1 MALPNRLFYTLKELA
16 EKWGKTE
23 NELVQWG
30 AAKKL
35 NFSMNFDGYLGEVQ
49 PVGRKGAFC
58 LSRRFPLDAAII
70 RKIMIHGETPL
81 YFVFSDHINH
91 PIDPPCDTDEPLH
104 RRGYKVTKSD
114 LVVGID
120 IVFEMETK
128 HPELLSS
135 GGAREERPPEN
146 QAHEKVATQKK
157 VKIPIRKP
165 GVKNGLTVSL
175 ENARALLIGK
185 NKKEPTCRQV
195 IAYLTFD
202 DPLGCVV
209 DDCKDDKDYSLGWH
223 DNLGKY
229 HKTKEKTIANKLTKI
244 RKENNMS

>member
-16 EKWGKTE
+16 EKWSKTE
-23 NELVQWG
+23 IELVQWG

-35 NFSMNFDGYLGEVQ
+35 TFSVNFDGYLGEVQ
-49 PVGRKGAFC
+49 PVGRKGTFR

-81 YFVFSDHINH
+81 YFVFSEHINH
-91 PIDPPCDTDEPLH
+91 PIDPPSDTDEPLH
-104 RRGYKVTKSD
+104 RRGYKVNKSD

-120 IVFEMETK
+120 IVSDMETK
-128 HPELLSS
+128 HPELLNS
-135 GGAREERPPEN
+135 GGAQGDVRLEDR
-146 QAHEKVATQKK
+146 ASEKTVAQKK
-157 VKIPIRKP
+157 VKTPRRRP

-185 NKKEPTCRQV
+185 NKKEPTWRQV
-195 IAYLTFD
+195 KDYLKAD

-209 DDCKDDKDYSLGWH
+209 DCGEDDNGAYLEWV
-223 DNLGKY
+223 DNSGKY
-229 HKTKEKTIANKLTKI
+229 HKARDKSIANNLTKI
-244 RKENNMS
+244 RKKNNES